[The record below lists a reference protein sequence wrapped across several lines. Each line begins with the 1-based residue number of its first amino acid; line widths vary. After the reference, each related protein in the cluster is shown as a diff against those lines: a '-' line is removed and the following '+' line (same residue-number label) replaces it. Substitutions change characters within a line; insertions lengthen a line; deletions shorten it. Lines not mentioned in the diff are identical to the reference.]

1 MFGSRVSSLE
11 LAQRHAF
18 IQYNRPTKVKF
29 LVFDIDREHQGR
41 AARSV
46 PRYAG
51 TQERRYECA
60 DAWRDADLPPPNWT
74 ITNPRN
80 GHAHL
85 CYVLEK
91 PVYFQYVSCQRPKRF
106 VDAIR
111 KAYSVALG
119 ADPNYV
125 GHLAKNP
132 LHPSWLTEPLRAS
145 AYSLEELA
153 EYVDLRGISSLWVR
167 EKARE
172 VGRNV
177 ALFDDLRKW
186 AYQNV
191 AALRDR
197 RVAYDGF
204 AAIVFEQAQVRNDFG
219 AVSPLSNREVR
230 GLAKSVAKWVWKNYV
245 GVGSPTLELR
255 ARQSM
260 LGAKKGAAK
269 RTRGLEMIA
278 AGALLPEIVKALNV
292 DRATVYRWFNSFPTT
307 G

>member
-1 MFGSRVSSLE
+1 MPLE
-11 LAQRHAF
+11 VAQGYAL
-18 IQYNRPTKVKF
+18 IQYNRPTIVKF
-29 LVFDIDREHQGR
+29 LVFDIDREHEGR
-41 AARSV
+41 AARSM

-91 PVYFQYVSCQRPKRF
+91 PVYFGFASSQRPKRF

-119 ADPNYV
+119 ADQNYV
-125 GHLAKNP
+125 GPLAKNP

-145 AYSLEELA
+145 AYSLDELA
-153 EYVDLRGISSLWVR
+153 EYVDLRGVSGLWVR
-167 EKARE
+167 TKARA

-191 AALRDR
+191 AVLRDR
-197 RVAYDGF
+197 GVAYDGF
-204 AAIVFEQAQVRNDFG
+204 AAIVFTEAQVRNEFG
-219 AVSPLSNREVR
+219 AVSPLSYREVR
-230 GLAKSVAKWVWKNYV
+230 GLAKSVATWVWKHYV
-245 GVGSPTLELR
+245 GIGSPTAALR
-255 ARQSM
+255 AYQAT

-278 AGALLPEIVKALNV
+278 AGVLVPEIVKSLNV
-292 DRATVYRWFNSFPTT
+292 DRATVYRWFNRSAEM